1 MKLTESRLRTLIK
14 EELSKILDEAP
25 PQRDYKVTGYPGENV
40 IEEPIFVRIAGKRY
54 FWPRIKKFLEA
65 NPSVDRDM
73 LELLARKGLL
83 KQYASESIEATEFRA
98 AELQRAVK
106 GGIPT
111 DVRGGGP
118 DRVKFTGGAGFPTLP
133 KGPINE

>member
-25 PQRDYKVTGYPGENV
+25 PQRDYKVT
-40 IEEPIFVRIAGKRY
+40 EEPILVRIAGKRY

-65 NPSVDRDM
+65 NPSVDRKM
-73 LELLARKGLL
+73 LEKLAREGKL
-83 KQYASESIEATEFRA
+83 KQYESESIEATEFRA
-98 AELQRAVK
+98 AELQRTVK

-111 DVRGGGP
+111 DVRGGGGGP
-118 DRVKFTGGAGFPTLP
+118 DKPTGPKYKGGAGFPTLP
-133 KGPINE
+133 KGTINK